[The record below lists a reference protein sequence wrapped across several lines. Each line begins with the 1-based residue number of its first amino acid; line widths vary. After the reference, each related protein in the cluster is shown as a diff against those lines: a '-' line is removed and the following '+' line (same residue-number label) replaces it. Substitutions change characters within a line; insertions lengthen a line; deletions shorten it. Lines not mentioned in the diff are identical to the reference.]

1 MTILRRETVVRY
13 ECPHCRA
20 TLEWTISRW
29 GGWVACPAC
38 ERASEP
44 PAPKL
49 EIPTPRA
56 AVREGASRGA
66 GLRAE
71 QWIAAGDVPDAA
83 WPMWSRGLVLPKPRT
98 EPEPKALRAAL
109 GVGLAIS
116 LFLLLVGFLDQNSQ
130 LSGTAAILALLCFWG
145 RLKLAERR

>member
-1 MTILRRETVVRY
+1 VTVLRREAVVCY

-20 TLEWTISRW
+20 ELEWTIGRW

-38 ERASEP
+38 GRASEP
-44 PAPKL
+44 PAPRL
-49 EIPTPRA
+49 VVPTPREVA
-56 AVREGASRGA
+56 REGARPGA

-109 GVGLAIS
+109 GVGLAIA
-116 LFLLLVGFLDQNSQ
+116 LFLLLVGFLDQNTQ
-130 LSGTAAILALLCFWG
+130 LSGAAAIIALLCFWG
-145 RLKLAERR
+145 RIKLEKRR